1 MIKLYDELMKN
12 RELTKN
18 AQFVFCLLDD
28 FYKSSKNKNKHGEKV
43 CRIKSKDIQALL
55 NISQQTVV
63 RAMKALSKDGYIEVS
78 HGYLHVYEIKVL
90 KVFK

>member
-12 RELTKN
+12 REFTKST
-18 AQFVFCLLDD
+18 QFVFCVLND
-28 FYKSSKNKNKHGEKV
+28 FYKSSKKTNKHGEKV
-43 CRIKSKDIQALL
+43 CRIKSKEIEALL

-63 RAMKALSKDGYIEVS
+63 RAMKALSKAGYIEVS

>member
-1 MIKLYDELMKN
+1 MIKLYHELMKN
-12 RELTKN
+12 PELTKST
-18 AQFVFCLLDD
+18 QLVFYVLND

-63 RAMKALSKDGYIEVS
+63 RAMKALSKAGYIEVS